1 MEVVSDLVNGGGDTM
16 DNTKGQA
23 VIGADM
29 FIKGD
34 IRNGRHI
41 DVLGLVDG
49 SISAERV
56 VVHKGGR
63 IIGTLIANNAQ
74 VDGEVQGHVLV
85 RQLIEIGSTGAVRG
99 DVRYGKI
106 AMQIGA
112 ELTADVRNVP
122 PDIAGDLN
130 LAVKRGQ
137 SARITTEDLTAIDP
151 DSPISSLVFAV
162 SRPVNG
168 FVAKTTAASTPVE
181 RFTQADL
188 IANTVVFVH
197 DGSVGSAASFDVV
210 VTDNA
215 GATSGVPKTVHVAV
229 FK

>member
-1 MEVVSDLVNGGGDTM
+1 MS
-16 DNTKGQA
+16 NTRGQA

-34 IRNGRHI
+34 IRNGKHI
-41 DVLGLVDG
+41 DVLGLVEG

-56 VVHKGGR
+56 VVHNGGR
-63 IIGTLIANNAQ
+63 VTGTLIADNAL
-74 VDGEVQGHVLV
+74 VDGVVQGHVLV
-85 RQLIEIGSTGAVRG
+85 RQLIEIGSTGAVHG

-122 PDIAGDLN
+122 PEIAGDLN

-137 SARITTEDLTAIDP
+137 NARITTEDLTAIDP
-151 DSPISSLVFAV
+151 DSPVTSLVFAV
-162 SRPVNG
+162 SKATNG
-168 FVAKTTAASTPVE
+168 FVARTTAATTPIE
-181 RFTQADL
+181 SFTQADL
-188 IANTVVFVH
+188 YSNKVMFVH
-197 DGSVGSAASFDVV
+197 DGSVGATASFDVV

-215 GATSGVPKTVHVAV
+215 GDTSGTAKTVHVAV

>member
-1 MEVVSDLVNGGGDTM
+1 MS
-16 DNTKGQA
+16 NTRGQA

-34 IRNGRHI
+34 IRNGKHI
-41 DVLGLVDG
+41 DVLGLVEG

-56 VVHKGGR
+56 VVHNGGR
-63 IIGTLIANNAQ
+63 VTGTLIADNAQ
-74 VDGEVQGHVLV
+74 VDGVVQGHVLV
-85 RQLIEIGSTGAVRG
+85 RQLIEIGSTGAVHG

-130 LAVKRGQ
+130 IAVKRGQ

-151 DSPISSLVFAV
+151 DSPVNSLVFAV
-162 SRPVNG
+162 SRAING
-168 FVAKTTAASTPVE
+168 FVARTSSASTPIESFSQV
-181 RFTQADL
+181 DL
-188 IANTVVFVH
+188 ARNSVMFVH
-197 DGSVGSAASFDVV
+197 DGSVGSTASFDVV

>member
-1 MEVVSDLVNGGGDTM
+1 MS
-16 DNTKGQA
+16 NTRGQA

-34 IRNGRHI
+34 IRNGKHI
-41 DVLGLVDG
+41 DVLGLVEG

-56 VVHKGGR
+56 VVHNGGR
-63 IIGTLIANNAQ
+63 VTGTLIADNAL
-74 VDGEVQGHVLV
+74 VDGIVQGHVLV
-85 RQLIEIGSTGAVRG
+85 RQLIEIGSTGAVHG

-122 PDIAGDLN
+122 PSIAGDLN

-151 DSPISSLVFAV
+151 DSPVTTLKFAISNAT
-162 SRPVNG
+162 NG
-168 FVAKTTAASTPVE
+168 FVARTTAASTAVDS
-181 RFTQADL
+181 FTQADL
-188 IANTVVFVH
+188 YSNTVMFVH
-197 DGSVGSAASFDVV
+197 DGSVGATASFDVV

-215 GATSGVPKTVHVAV
+215 GDTSGTPKTVHVAV

>member
-1 MEVVSDLVNGGGDTM
+1 M
-16 DNTKGQA
+16 DKTRGQA

-34 IRNGRHI
+34 LRNGKHI
-41 DVLGLVDG
+41 DVLGIVDG

-63 IIGTLIANNAQ
+63 VLGTLIADNAQ
-74 VDGEVQGHVLV
+74 IDGEVQGHVLV

-112 ELTADVRNVP
+112 ELAADVRNVP
-122 PDIAGDLN
+122 PNIAGDLN

-151 DSPISSLVFAV
+151 DSPVGSLVFAV
-162 SRPVNG
+162 SRAVNG
-168 FVAKTTAASTPVE
+168 FVAKTTSASTAIE
-181 RFTQADL
+181 SFTQADL
-188 IANTVVFVH
+188 YSNTVMFVH
-197 DGSVGSAASFDVV
+197 DGSVGSTASFDVV

-215 GATSGVPKTVHVAV
+215 GDTSGTPRTVQVAV

>member
-1 MEVVSDLVNGGGDTM
+1 MNDTR
-16 DNTKGQA
+16 GQA

-63 IIGTLIANNAQ
+63 IYGTLIANNAQ

-85 RQLIEIGSTGAVRG
+85 RQLIEIGSTGSVRG

-112 ELTADVRNVP
+112 ELSADVRNVP

-151 DSPISSLVFAV
+151 DSPKNSLSFNV
-162 SRPVNG
+162 SHAVNG
-168 FVAKTTAASTPVE
+168 FVAKSSAATTPIE
-181 RFTQADL
+181 RFTQVDL
-188 IANTVVFVH
+188 ESNVVMFVH
-197 DGSVGSAASFDVV
+197 DGSVGSTASFDVIV
-210 VTDNA
+210 ADQT
-215 GATSGVPKTVHVAV
+215 GATSGAPKTVHVAV

>member
-1 MEVVSDLVNGGGDTM
+1 M
-16 DNTKGQA
+16 DKTRGQA

-34 IRNGRHI
+34 LRNGKHI

-49 SISAERV
+49 SISADRV

-63 IIGTLIANNAQ
+63 IYGTLIADNAQ

-85 RQLIEIGSTGAVRG
+85 RQLIEIGSTGSVRG

-112 ELTADVRNVP
+112 ELSADVRNVP
-122 PDIAGDLN
+122 PEIAGDLN

-137 SARITTEDLTAIDP
+137 SARITTGDLTVVDP
-151 DSPISSLVFAV
+151 DSSAAQLKFAV
-162 SRPVNG
+162 SRAING
-168 FVAKTTAASTPVE
+168 FVARTSAATTPVDSFSE
-181 RFTQADL
+181 ADL
-188 IANTVVFVH
+188 ESNTVMFVH

-210 VTDNA
+210 VTDQT
-215 GATSGVPKTVHVAV
+215 GGTSGSPKTVHVAV

>member
-1 MEVVSDLVNGGGDTM
+1 MS
-16 DNTKGQA
+16 NTRGQA

-34 IRNGRHI
+34 IRNGKHI
-41 DVLGLVDG
+41 DVLGLVEG

-56 VVHKGGR
+56 VVHSGGR
-63 IIGTLIANNAQ
+63 VTGTLIADNAQ
-74 VDGEVQGHVLV
+74 VDGVVQGHVLV
-85 RQLIEIGSTGAVRG
+85 RQLIEIGSTGAVHG

-122 PDIAGDLN
+122 PAIAGDLN

-151 DSPISSLVFAV
+151 DSPVTSLVFAV
-162 SRPVNG
+162 SKASPKPIFTATRSCLCTTVLSVPRP
-168 FVAKTTAASTPVE
+168 AST
-181 RFTQADL
+181 
-188 IANTVVFVH
+188 
-197 DGSVGSAASFDVV
+197 
-210 VTDNA
+210 
-215 GATSGVPKTVHVAV
+215 
-229 FK
+229 

>member
-1 MEVVSDLVNGGGDTM
+1 MS
-16 DNTKGQA
+16 NTRGQA

-34 IRNGRHI
+34 IRNGKHI
-41 DVLGLVDG
+41 DVLGLVEG

-56 VVHKGGR
+56 VVHNGGR
-63 IIGTLIANNAQ
+63 ITGTLIADNAQ
-74 VDGEVQGHVLV
+74 VDGVVQGHILV
-85 RQLIEIGSTGAVRG
+85 RQLIEIGSTGAVHG

-106 AMQIGA
+106 TMQIGA

-122 PDIAGDLN
+122 PAIAGDLN

-137 SARITTEDLTAIDP
+137 TARITTEDLTAIDP
-151 DSPISSLVFAV
+151 DSPVTSLQFAV
-162 SRPVNG
+162 SKAING
-168 FVAKTTAASTPVE
+168 FVARTSAATASIE
-181 RFTQADL
+181 NFTQVDL
-188 IANTVVFVH
+188 YSNTVMFVH
-197 DGSVGSAASFDVV
+197 DGSVGATASFDVT

-215 GATSGVPKTVHVAV
+215 GATSGAPKTVHVAV